1 MKNIAISSIGLLLLL
16 LLAIDPFPAAS
27 EPMPSAAPS
36 KPAPIAFL
44 QDRDARAQ
52 KLLAQSPDDSL
63 SAELRA
69 RIKEHINEVF
79 DFAELSRLAL
89 GDHWEERTAEE
100 KTHFVETFSAI
111 IQEQNFD
118 NFLRYY
124 REGRIDYQSEEIE
137 GDRATVKAQ
146 VPLKR
151 EQIQIEYLLHT
162 VDGQWRIYDLVIDG
176 VSTAEGNRRRYARYI
191 EKNSY
196 AKLIE
201 QLDKQLARLRENN
214 G

>member
-1 MKNIAISSIGLLLLL
+1 MKNVAISSISSLILLLLI
-16 LLAIDPFPAAS
+16 APSRSVS
-27 EPMPSAAPS
+27 ELSSSAAPPP
-36 KPAPIAFL
+36 PAPIAFL

-52 KLLAQSPDDSL
+52 ELLAESPNDSL
-63 SAELRA
+63 STELRA
-69 RIKEHINEVF
+69 RIKQHINEVF

-89 GDHWEERTAEE
+89 GDHWEERSPEE
-100 KTHFVETFSAI
+100 QSHFVKTFSAI

-124 REGRIDYQSEEIE
+124 REGQIDYQSEVVEE
-137 GDRATVKAQ
+137 KQATVEAQ
-146 VPLKR
+146 IPLKR
-151 EQIQIEYLLHT
+151 EKIQIEYLLRI
-162 VDGQWRIYDLVIDG
+162 VDDQWRIYDLVIDG

-201 QLDKQLARLRENN
+201 QLDKQLARLRQIN